1 LQNILGKLGSTA
13 DVIFKDIPNFKSTID
28 DFLKINTNFKAEKLA
43 RISSD
48 LNSKEFTQAL
58 KRFTDAENELAI
70 ANSDRFLTRVSSASP
85 DEVVSTLFRNGQAEN
100 ISKMK
105 GIVDPDTFKKVQQEG
120 MRDLMRLTSGPGTR
134 VDEVFDPNALERA
147 LNSKGDNVLNEMFGK
162 ETTQSLRALVRD
174 LRVMTE
180 PEKGGAGTLIAGAIA
195 VNAFNLA
202 MLPTVAKLGIIGLV
216 MRQPAV
222 VRRMAKSD
230 SESVNV
236 VYQAFKDA
244 VRLYAPMEI
253 TSQAIDTSREL
264 GTAAAEGV
272 QQLSEDSNLG
282 AISQQVGTELQT
294 TRRTLPKLPNLTTS
308 AQLPQVQPVAGGIM
322 SPSILGYNRANEDIA
337 RRISNIV

>member
-1 LQNILGKLGSTA
+1 
-13 DVIFKDIPNFKSTID
+13 
-28 DFLKINTNFKAEKLA
+28 
-43 RISSD
+43 
-48 LNSKEFTQAL
+48 
-58 KRFTDAENELAI
+58 
-70 ANSDRFLTRVSSASP
+70 
-85 DEVVSTLFRNGQAEN
+85 
-100 ISKMK
+100 MK

-294 TRRTLPKLPNLTTS
+294 TSRTLPKLPNLTAS
-308 AQLPQVQPVAGGIM
+308 AQLPQVQPCC
-322 SPSILGYNRANEDIA
+322 
-337 RRISNIV
+337 RRDYEP